1 MTPRCRR
8 VSLLC
13 TLFLLLPPL
22 PPPSPCF
29 PGSLRQLVVTILHLG
44 APLDISVGKE
54 STCSA
59 GDPGS
64 IPGSRRS
71 CLPCRVLAR
80 VTDVCLAHSKGSI
93 NERIHSFIHSH
104 IHSFIHACMHSVLT
118 EDRLPT
124 PVFLGFPCGS
134 AGKESTC
141 NAGDPA
147 SVSGLGRSP
156 GEGKGH
162 PLQYFGLENSMH
174 YTGLQRVRHGVAKS
188 QTRLSDFHF
197 PFHPTSPFFRSFFFN
212 IKKNEC

>member
-1 MTPRCRR
+1 MNA
-8 VSLLC
+8 
-13 TLFLLLPPL
+13 F
-22 PPPSPCF
+22 
-29 PGSLRQLVVTILHLG
+29 
-44 APLDISVGKE
+44 
-54 STCSA
+54 
-59 GDPGS
+59 
-64 IPGSRRS
+64 
-71 CLPCRVLAR
+71 
-80 VTDVCLAHSKGSI
+80 
-93 NERIHSFIHSH
+93 IHSFIHSH
-104 IHSFIHACMHSVLT
+104 IHSFIHACMHSILT

-212 IKKNEC
+212 IKKNECWKQSRYFKQMKNLSKFIAETPLSKQTPGKRSLETNSSCHHVWASLPHPHFPHFFLVPFVLKPTALVV